1 MRSGRVRRA
10 HSHRRI
16 CWLGWRAW
24 RGLLT
29 GSGICQAKMKTVQL
43 CNNHLPGFLNK
54 FTNSAARAH
63 SPLVQYLP
71 YLKDASAKATA
82 TGQRRQ
88 YGNPRGKHVR
98 GETSP
103 STDPWMQVPT
113 WSQQAESLASARL
126 GLHGVKSCL
135 PLISLEITAAFHS
148 ELAWIRWSSKN
159 VCDPT
164 GYPSQEQRRFSVRTS
179 RRAWLF

>member
-1 MRSGRVRRA
+1 MNEKRPRPESTLTPTNV
-10 HSHRRI
+10 
-16 CWLGWRAW
+16 
-24 RGLLT
+24 LT
-29 GSGICQAKMKTVQL
+29 GMEMACLTGATDWFWNMPSKIKTVQL

-54 FTNSAARAH
+54 FTNDSAARAH

-88 YGNPRGKHVR
+88 YSNPRGKHVR

-103 STDPWMQVPT
+103 STEPWMQVPA

-126 GLHGVKSCL
+126 GLHRVKSCY
-135 PLISLEITAAFHS
+135 PFISLEITAAFHS
-148 ELAWIRWSSKN
+148 KLAWKR
-159 VCDPT
+159 
-164 GYPSQEQRRFSVRTS
+164 
-179 RRAWLF
+179 